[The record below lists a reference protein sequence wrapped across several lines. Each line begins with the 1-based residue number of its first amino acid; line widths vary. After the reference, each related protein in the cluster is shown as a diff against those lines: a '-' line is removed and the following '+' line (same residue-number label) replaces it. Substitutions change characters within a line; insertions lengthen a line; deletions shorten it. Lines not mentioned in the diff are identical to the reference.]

1 MTESKLVNFN
11 CPAKLLEE
19 FDEAIK
25 ERYGDRTDALLDAM
39 RKLLKELKG
48 A

>member
-1 MTESKLVNFN
+1 
-11 CPAKLLEE
+11 LEE
-19 FDEAIK
+19 FDERIK
-25 ERYGDRTDALLDAM
+25 GKYGDRTDALLDAM